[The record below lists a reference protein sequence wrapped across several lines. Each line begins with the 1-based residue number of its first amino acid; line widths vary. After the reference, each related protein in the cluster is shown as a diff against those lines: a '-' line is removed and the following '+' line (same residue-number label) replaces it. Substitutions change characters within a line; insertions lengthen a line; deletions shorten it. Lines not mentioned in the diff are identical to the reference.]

1 MLQVLITLYLKC
13 KKTKTKQNIEI
24 KCLPVLFLKSSNCEK
39 STYFGINMQ
48 NFIPAKTPNL
58 YGIQCA
64 LNHTLCNYY
73 VPV

>member
-1 MLQVLITLYLKC
+1 MQ
-13 KKTKTKQNIEI
+13 KKNPKNKNIEI
-24 KCLPVLFLKSSNCEK
+24 KCLLFLKSSNREK
-39 STYFGINMQ
+39 STYVGINMQ
-48 NFIPAKTPNL
+48 NFTPAKTPNL